1 LKRLPRFPLAHIQLI
16 ASFKVALGLAL
27 VALAFSAGP
36 APIQAQATRTWVAS
50 YGNDAD
56 PCSRTAPCATFAGAI
71 SKTAPGGVI
80 SCVDADGYGTLNITK
95 SLMIDC
101 EGSGASVLASGT
113 TGFIINAANTDIVT
127 IRGVSIQ
134 GQGITT
140 GFYGIRYI
148 NAQALH
154 VEECQ
159 IISFNTSP
167 AHGIFVPGSITPG
180 VFQQLFVKNTMIRSN
195 GVGVT
200 SSGGITIGVP
210 APGAPN
216 AGVVRAVLD
225 NVSLVR
231 NNVGLRISPPSET
244 TVINSSIVG
253 NISFGV
259 LTASGGSS
267 AIVNIEHTTI
277 SESILGAGVRAEGP
291 GAVARLDD
299 TSIFGNNIGIES
311 FNFGSILS
319 FGNNSIAGNFTSNG
333 VPTGPA
339 PLS

>member
-1 LKRLPRFPLAHIQLI
+1 MKRLPRFIPSRFHLV
-16 ASFKVALGLAL
+16 ASLKVAFGLAL

-36 APIQAQATRTWVAS
+36 APVQAQATRTWVAS
-50 YGNDAD
+50 FGNDAD
-56 PCSRTAPCATFAGAI
+56 TCSRTAPCATFAGAI
-71 SKTAPGGVI
+71 SKTAAGGII
-80 SCVDADGYGTLNITK
+80 SCVVADGYGALTITK
-95 SLMIDC
+95 SIMIDC
-101 EGSGASVLASGT
+101 EGAGASVLASGT
-113 TGFIINAANTDIVT
+113 SGFLINAANSDIVT
-127 IRGVSIQ
+127 IRGVSIL
-134 GQGITT
+134 GQGVAP
-140 GFYGIRYI
+140 GLYGIRYLS
-148 NAQALH
+148 AQAVH

-159 IISFNTSP
+159 IITFNTSP
-167 AHGIFVPGSITPG
+167 AHGIFVPGSTTPG

-195 GVGVT
+195 GVGVPA
-200 SSGGITIGVP
+200 SGGITLGIP
-210 APGAPN
+210 PPGAPN

-231 NNVGLRISPPSET
+231 NNVGLRISPPTET
-244 TVINSSIVG
+244 TVINSAIVG
-253 NISFGV
+253 NIGFGV
-259 LTASGGSS
+259 LTASGGGS

-299 TSIFGNNIGIES
+299 TSIFGNSIGIEA
-311 FNFGSILS
+311 FNSGAILS